1 MCETRPSS
9 GRMGSAGSAC
19 GSPLGG
25 VGGTRG
31 YTGRAVLNLA
41 TATDPNWIVKVLGNL
56 DEVLLDHA
64 HCERKAAGMALRLM
78 FRYPD
83 RAFLHDPLSRLA
95 REELSHYEEVLRV
108 LESRGGS
115 IRRQRPSP
123 YAGRLYHCV
132 RSAEPERLIDTLL
145 VCALIEAR
153 SCERF
158 KILADA
164 VDDPDLCS
172 LYTGLLACEA
182 RHHASY
188 VELALRTG
196 EEAPVRTRLQELS
209 EREAEI
215 LADPPSMVRMHS

>member
-1 MCETRPSS
+1 
-9 GRMGSAGSAC
+9 
-19 GSPLGG
+19 
-25 VGGTRG
+25 
-31 YTGRAVLNLA
+31 VLNLA
-41 TATDPNWIVKVLGNL
+41 TSTDPGWVVKALADL

-95 REELSHYEEVLRV
+95 REELAHYEEVLRV

-158 KILADA
+158 QILADA
-164 VDDPDLCS
+164 VDDAGLRS

-182 RHHASY
+182 RHHGAY
-188 VELALRTG
+188 VELAQRVG
-196 EEAPVRTRLQELS
+196 EEASVRVRLQELS

>member
-1 MCETRPSS
+1 
-9 GRMGSAGSAC
+9 
-19 GSPLGG
+19 
-25 VGGTRG
+25 
-31 YTGRAVLNLA
+31 VLNL
-41 TATDPNWIVKVLGNL
+41 TTPTDPGWVVKALAEL

-64 HCERKAAGMALRLM
+64 HCERKAAGMALKLM

-83 RAFLHDPLSRLA
+83 LPFLHDPLSRLA
-95 REELSHYEEVLRV
+95 REELAHYEEVLRV

-115 IRRQRPSP
+115 MRRQRPSP

-164 VDDPDLCS
+164 VDDPGLRS

-182 RHHASY
+182 RHHGSY
-188 VELALRTG
+188 VELAQRVG
-196 EEAPVRTRLQELS
+196 EEESVRVRLAELS

>member
-1 MCETRPSS
+1 M
-9 GRMGSAGSAC
+9 
-19 GSPLGG
+19 
-25 VGGTRG
+25 
-31 YTGRAVLNLA
+31 LNL
-41 TATDPNWIVKVLGNL
+41 TAPTDPSWVAKALADL

-95 REELSHYEEVLRV
+95 REELTHYEEVLRV

-115 IRRQRPSP
+115 MRRQRPKS
-123 YAGRLYHCV
+123 V
-132 RSAEPERLIDTLL
+132 RGAALPLRAQRGNPRRLIDTLL

-164 VDDPDLCS
+164 VDDPDLRS

-182 RHHASY
+182 RHHGSY
-188 VELALRTG
+188 VELALRRG
-196 EEAPVRTRLQELS
+196 RGGVGSNSGYEALS
-209 EREAEI
+209 EQEAEI

>member
-1 MCETRPSS
+1 M
-9 GRMGSAGSAC
+9 
-19 GSPLGG
+19 
-25 VGGTRG
+25 
-31 YTGRAVLNLA
+31 LNLVKP
-41 TATDPNWIVKVLGNL
+41 TDPSWIVKALEDL
-56 DEVLLDHA
+56 DELLLDHA

-95 REELSHYEEVLRV
+95 REELAHYEEVLRV

-115 IRRQRPSP
+115 MRRQRPSP

-158 KILADA
+158 KILADS
-164 VDDPDLCS
+164 VDDPGLRPLS
-172 LYTGLLACEA
+172 SGLLACEA
-182 RHHASY
+182 RHHGSY
-188 VELALRTG
+188 VELAQRVG
-196 EEAPVRTRLQELS
+196 EEESVRVRLDELS

-215 LADPPSMVRMHS
+215 LADPPSMTRMHS

>member
-1 MCETRPSS
+1 MEA
-9 GRMGSAGSAC
+9 AG
-19 GSPLGG
+19 GPLLGG
-25 VGGTRG
+25 VPGTRG
-31 YTGRAVLNLA
+31 YTGRAVLNL
-41 TATDPNWIVKVLGNL
+41 TAPTDPSWVAKALADL

-83 RAFLHDPLSRLA
+83 RPFLHDPLSRLA
-95 REELSHYEEVLRV
+95 REELAHYEEVLRV
-108 LESRGGS
+108 LESRGVS
-115 IRRQRPSP
+115 MRRQRPSP
-123 YAGRLYHCV
+123 YAGRLYHCA

-145 VCALIEAR
+145 ICALIEAR

-164 VDDPDLCS
+164 VDDPNLRS

-182 RHHASY
+182 RHHGSY
-188 VELALRTG
+188 VELALRVG
-196 EEAPVRTRLQELS
+196 EEESVRIRLRALA